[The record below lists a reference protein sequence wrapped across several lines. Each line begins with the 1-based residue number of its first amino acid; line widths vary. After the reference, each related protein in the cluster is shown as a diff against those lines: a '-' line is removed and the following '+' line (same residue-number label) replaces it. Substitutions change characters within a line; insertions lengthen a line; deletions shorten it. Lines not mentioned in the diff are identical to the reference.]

1 MADSEEKRDEVF
13 TVKAASFHILYVAT
27 GIRVSEEGEICKTW
41 TLQQWPKHNLLN
53 PITDWTIHRHT
64 HIDERNEKL
73 CERDVGGK
81 KDRGKED
88 MKKATQEGNWF
99 WRVFVAIVYTVGEL

>member
-13 TVKAASFHILYVAT
+13 TVKAASFHIFYVAT

-53 PITDWTIHRHT
+53 PITD
-64 HIDERNEKL
+64 
-73 CERDVGGK
+73 
-81 KDRGKED
+81 
-88 MKKATQEGNWF
+88 
-99 WRVFVAIVYTVGEL
+99 